1 MPRPPASPAR
11 GSRLGVAVLLCA
23 CACSPFRRVSECKEI
38 VGTVNPRLDAIE
50 ALTPDAGTSPARYE
64 KIADGYAELGDQLGT
79 LEVSDP
85 RLKSAVDEYRGLAT
99 ATAEQCRTMAKELRR
114 EASSRSERTQRNR
127 QLRQSRAQARRN
139 VATQEGVVQALND
152 ACRAK

>member
-23 CACSPFRRVSECKEI
+23 SACSPFRRVSECKEI
-38 VGTVNPRLDAIE
+38 VGTVNSRLDAIE

-64 KIADGYAELGDQLGT
+64 KIATAYAELGDQLGT

-85 RLKSAVDEYRGLAT
+85 KLKSAVDDYRGLAT
-99 ATAEQCRTMAKELRR
+99 ATAEQCRTMANELRR
-114 EASSRSERTQRNR
+114 TTSSRAERTQRGR
-127 QLRQSRAQARRN
+127 QLRQARAQARRN
-139 VATQEGVVQALND
+139 VATQAGVVQALND

>member
-11 GSRLGVAVLLCA
+11 GSRLGVALLLCA

-38 VGTVNPRLDAIE
+38 IGTVNPSLDAIE
-50 ALTPDAGTSPARYE
+50 ALTPDAGASPAGYE
-64 KIADGYAELGDQLGT
+64 KIAAGYSELGERLGA
-79 LEVSDP
+79 LEISDP
-85 RLKSAVDEYRGLAT
+85 KLQAAVDGYRGLAT

-114 EASSRSERTQRNR
+114 TTSSRTERAQRNR
-127 QLRQSRAQARRN
+127 QLKQARSQARRN
-139 VATQEGVVQALND
+139 VASQEGVIQALNE

>member
-23 CACSPFRRVSECKEI
+23 CACSPLRRVSECKEI

-50 ALTPDAGTSPARYE
+50 ALTPDAGASPARYE
-64 KIADGYAELGDQLGT
+64 RIAAGYSELGDQLGT
-79 LEVSDP
+79 LEISDP
-85 RLKSAVDEYRGLAT
+85 KLKAAVDDYRGLTT
-99 ATAEQCRTMAKELRR
+99 ATAEQCRTMANELRR
-114 EASSRSERTQRNR
+114 ATSSRNERTQRNR
-127 QLRQSRAQARRN
+127 QLRQARSAARRN

>member
-1 MPRPPASPAR
+1 MPRPPAYPAR

-23 CACSPFRRVSECKEI
+23 CACSPFRRVSQCKEI

-64 KIADGYAELGDQLGT
+64 KIAASYSELGEQLGT
-79 LEVSDP
+79 LEISDP
-85 RLKSAVDEYRGLAT
+85 KLKAAVDEYRGLTT

-114 EASSRSERTQRNR
+114 TTSSRNERTQRNR
-127 QLRQSRAQARRN
+127 QLRQARSQARRN
-139 VATQEGVVQALND
+139 VATQEGAVQALND